1 MEKEIS
7 TGKCSFC
14 KGNFSFEEMT
24 SHIKTCEPRKDFLY
38 KLSQMPSAQK
48 TGIYHLFVEDRH
60 QTAYW
65 MHLEIHSKAT
75 LRNLDQFLRD
85 TWLECCGHMS
95 VFTIEKKRYFSQLF
109 EDPSPF
115 WGPKTEEYDMDVEL
129 HQMLRPGLRFDY
141 GYDFGTT
148 TELALRV
155 MSCYERRGG
164 GNKIQLLARN
174 DPPLI
179 LCDSCKR
186 RKAALI
192 CTACSWSDEGMF
204 CDLCAQRHE
213 CDEEMFLPIVN
224 SPRTGQCGYTGH
236 SWNPTKTIKD
246 EDPCSCGSGRA
257 YLHCCWIQD
266 VLWTKKEKS
275 KEAFVELK
283 EAVED
288 NAFHSQ
294 DELQSFADDMMAVY
308 NREPEPDFLELSSE
322 QMARLLYLPL
332 EKNADIVR
340 LNRDIS
346 PELYK
351 KAPIVRN
358 AQIFLS
364 ALAEDEPLKAT
375 AKGNLPVQFAK
386 KLFYQIEDSR
396 FKKYIRFRSEEN
408 SMKVL
413 TLRHILKKG
422 GWIKKEKKQFKLT
435 RRGLQLLKDG
445 FSEQHFYRLLDTYA
459 IKFNWAFL
467 DRYPAFRIIQDSW
480 LFSLFLLHKDAE
492 TYTADTALAR
502 YFIKAFPEIVREVD
516 ASYTSEFDYIAR
528 CFSLR
533 FFERF
538 CEYFGFVDTRRK
550 KQKDSY
556 SEKLFIKMSP
566 LYKEYFIWE
575 VQRS

>member
-1 MEKEIS
+1 MEREIS
-7 TGKCSFC
+7 TGKCCFC
-14 KGNFSFEEMT
+14 KENFSFEEMT
-24 SHIKTCEPRKDFLY
+24 GHFKSCKPRIDFLQ
-38 KLSQMPSAQK
+38 KLSEQPDSQK
-48 TGIYHLFVEDRH
+48 TGIYHLFVESRH

-65 MHLEIHSKAT
+65 MHLEIHSDAT
-75 LRNLDQFLRD
+75 LRHLDQFLRD
-85 TWLECCGHMS
+85 TWLECCGHLS

-115 WGPKTEEYDMDVEL
+115 WGPKIEEYDMEVKL
-129 HQMLRPGLRFDY
+129 QKALRPGIKFDY
-141 GYDFGTT
+141 EYDFGTT
-148 TELALRV
+148 TELALRAL
-155 MSCYERRGG
+155 SYNERRGR
-164 GNKIQLLARN
+164 GNTVLLLARN
-174 DPPLI
+174 EPPLI
-179 LCDSCKR
+179 LCDSCGCQN
-186 RKAALI
+186 ATLI
-192 CTACSWSDEGMF
+192 CTACSWSGEGRF

-213 CDEEMFLPIVN
+213 CDKEMFFPIVN
-224 SPRTGQCGYTGH
+224 SPRTGQCGYTGYT
-236 SWNPTKTIKD
+236 WNPSITIKD
-246 EDPCSCGSGRA
+246 EDPCSCGSGKS

-266 VLWTKKEKS
+266 ALWEKKEKS
-275 KEAFVELK
+275 REA
-283 EAVED
+283 
-288 NAFHSQ
+288 
-294 DELQSFADDMMAVY
+294 FADDMMAGY
-308 NREPEPDFLELSSE
+308 NREPDADFLGLSSE
-322 QMARLLYLPL
+322 QMARLLYSPL
-332 EKNADIVR
+332 EKNSDLVR

-364 ALAEDEPLKAT
+364 ALAEDEPLRTT

-386 KLFYQIEDSR
+386 KLFDQIEDSR
-396 FKKYIRFRSEEN
+396 FKKYISFRSEED

-413 TLRHILKKG
+413 GLRHILKKG
-422 GWIKKEKKQFKLT
+422 GWIKKEKKQIKLT

-480 LFSLFLLHKDAE
+480 LFSLFLLHKEAK
-492 TYTADTALAR
+492 TYTEDTALAR
-502 YFIKAFPEIVREVD
+502 YFIKAFPEIAMEVD
-516 ASYTSEFDYIAR
+516 AFYSSEFDYIAR

-538 CEYFGFVDTRRK
+538 CEYFGFVDTRRE
-550 KQKDSY
+550 KQEDSY

-575 VQRS
+575 VQ